1 MVSCEL
7 LNAARIAAAKKGL
20 SKTAVSCPYLN
31 TSACEGVGIQAP
43 GERVAP
49 ACYIIPEAVTAIPSS
64 PRRVELFQQ
73 RALVTQMGRRPLS
86 ATF

>member
-20 SKTAVSCPYLN
+20 SITAVSCPYLKTN
-31 TSACEGVGIQAP
+31 ACEGVGKQSP

-49 ACYIIPEAVTAIPSS
+49 ACYIIPEAVTIPDSS
-64 PRRVELFQQ
+64 RRVILFQQ

-86 ATF
+86 AAF

>member
-7 LNAARIAAAKKGL
+7 LNAARQAAERQGL

-49 ACYIIPEAVTAIPSS
+49 ACYIIPEAVTIPDS
-64 PRRVELFQQ
+64 PRRVILFQQ
-73 RALVTQMGRRPLS
+73 RALVTQMGRKPLS
-86 ATF
+86 ATA